1 MIVCSVTV
9 GAPVF
14 PSVFVAKSPCKGCDE
29 AGVAGSRAGAEV
41 AAGAVG
47 AVVAG
52 ADAGAEL
59 SAMAASE
66 NLLTKVPVKREN
78 KS

>member
-9 GAPVF
+9 GASVF
-14 PSVFVAKSPCKGCDE
+14 PSVFVAKSPCQGCDE
-29 AGVAGSRAGAEV
+29 AGVAGSKAGAVV

-47 AVVAG
+47 AVV
-52 ADAGAEL
+52 AGAEL

-66 NLLTKVPVKREN
+66 NLLTKVPVKR
-78 KS
+78 